1 VPPGVSFNERA
12 LIVGKTRS
20 GKTTLAR
27 KLAAGFTGARIV
39 VHDPKAML
47 DMGVPIAR
55 HPRDLDPAARVVHYV
70 PVTLDRGRPPRAG
83 VEPTGAELFYRDVWH
98 MAGPTWLWD
107 DEAAAVTTGNYA
119 PVYSDVYQ
127 QQGAGLGKGRGVL
140 TQRPVDIRPNLRTE
154 AEHVFV
160 FTPPP
165 AWPDLRILALEFGR
179 DPGELQRLM
188 RDLAA
193 HEGPHSFVWWH
204 RGTGELA
211 ACAPLDP
218 GWVTAPLAA

>member
-12 LIVGKTRS
+12 LIVGKTQS

-27 KLAAGFTGARIV
+27 KLAAGFTGARLV
-39 VHDPKAML
+39 VNDPKGML
-47 DMGVPIAR
+47 DFGVPIVRDPAR
-55 HPRDLDPAARVVHYV
+55 LDPAARLVHYV
-70 PVTLDRGRPPRAG
+70 PVTLARGAPARGAR
-83 VEPTGAELFYRDVWH
+83 EPTGYERFFRDVWH
-98 MAGPTWLWD
+98 MLGPTVLWD
-107 DEAAAVTTGNYA
+107 DEAAAWSTGNYA
-119 PVYSDVYQ
+119 PEHSDVYQ
-127 QQGAGLGKGRGVL
+127 QQGGGKGKGRLVL

-165 AWPDLRILALEFGR
+165 AWPDLRVLALEFGR
-179 DPGELQRLM
+179 DPGELQRFL
-188 RDLAA
+188 RDLAS

-204 RGTGELA
+204 RGTGELT